1 MPSGGGVGVAR
12 HWGCAVTVPVM
23 TVAVVLGV
31 LFGAVMGMATVAVS
45 GRVWL
50 ALLVACVW
58 AAAVTFVL
66 GVPW

>member
-1 MPSGGGVGVAR
+1 M
-12 HWGCAVTVPVM
+12 TVPVM